1 MPPKFS
7 LQNVL
12 DIRKSKVE
20 GLEVELGK
28 LIAAKQEMEEL
39 LTVLYEN
46 RTSLLERLFLEQ
58 QGEMDLFNLSML
70 RANIVATDERIQQVM
85 KSLAEQEI
93 KVNKKRQ
100 EIVIA
105 KQEEEMLVILKNKQL
120 DVFMKEQAEKE
131 AKQQDDIYIS
141 QAFRQRQEES
151 RYHG

>member
-12 DIRKSKVE
+12 DIRTSKVE

-28 LIAAKQEMEEL
+28 LLAAKQEMEDRL
-39 LTVLYEN
+39 AALYAA
-46 RTSLLERLFLEQ
+46 RTDLLERLFEEQ

-70 RANIVATDERIQQVM
+70 RANIVATDERIRLLM

-93 KVNKKRQ
+93 KINQKRE
-100 EIVIA
+100 EIVLA
-105 KQEEEMLVILKNKQL
+105 KQEEEMLVILKNKQH
-120 DVFMKEQAEKE
+120 DVFMKEQADKE

-141 QAFRQRQEES
+141 QAFRQRQEEA

>member
-28 LIAAKQEMEEL
+28 LIAAKQQMEEL
-39 LTVLYEN
+39 LTALYEN
-46 RTSLLERLFLEQ
+46 RTSLLEQLFLEQ

-85 KSLAEQEI
+85 KSYGNLEHFCSFPDK
-93 KVNKKRQ
+93 KV
-100 EIVIA
+100 
-105 KQEEEMLVILKNKQL
+105 
-120 DVFMKEQAEKE
+120 
-131 AKQQDDIYIS
+131 S
-141 QAFRQRQEES
+141 T
-151 RYHG
+151 